1 MPTGIRII
9 RSEINVPIEIA
20 ADTVGLARDR
30 ITAGDFH
37 SVRLTDGT
45 AFYVGAKDRTTA
57 ADFHSVRLTDGTA
70 FITPA
75 LTGQLPAT
83 LTAAGNL
90 KISIEEAVATV
101 PTTWTPR
108 PWKSLVSITAEV
120 VAAGTTL
127 TLVNVTGAGFVQE
140 VVVVMDYDMRLT
152 VTVDG
157 TSVIDNLWSEL
168 DDLDTASNLISA
180 WSPATGEYA
189 IKLNVGNLLGFGSSL
204 VISVTNPDT
213 VADHN
218 ILRKSIH
225 YSLA

>member
-20 ADTVGLARDR
+20 ADTVGLAKEHT
-30 ITAGDFH
+30 TATDFH

-45 AFYVGAKDRTTA
+45 AFYVGAKDRITA
-57 ADFHSVRLTDGTA
+57 TDFHSVRLTDGTA

-75 LTGQLPAT
+75 LTGQLPST

-90 KISIEEAVATV
+90 KISIEESVATV
-101 PTTWTPR
+101 STTWAPR
-108 PWKSLVSITAEV
+108 PWKSLVSVTAEV
-120 VAAGTTL
+120 VTAGATL
-127 TLVNVTGAGFVQE
+127 TLVSVTGAGFIQE
-140 VVVVMDYDMRLT
+140 VVVVMDYDMTLT

-157 TSVIDNLWSEL
+157 VNVINNLWSEL
-168 DDLDTASNLISA
+168 DDLDTTSNLISA
-180 WSPATGEYA
+180 WSPATGQYA

-204 VISVTNPDT
+204 TISVTNPDT
-213 VADHN
+213 VDHN
-218 ILRKSIH
+218 VLRKSIH

>member
-9 RSEINVPIEIA
+9 RSEINVPINIA
-20 ADTVGLARDR
+20 ADAVGLARDR
-30 ITAGDFH
+30 TTATDFH

-45 AFYVGAKDRTTA
+45 AFYTTA
-57 ADFHSVRLTDGTA
+57 KEHITATDFHSVRVTDGTA

-75 LTGQLPAT
+75 KSDQLPAA

-90 KISIEEAVATV
+90 KISIEEAPATV
-101 PTTWTPR
+101 TTTWAPR
-108 PWKSLVSITAEV
+108 PWKSLVSVTAEV
-120 VAAGTTL
+120 VTAGATL
-127 TLVNVTGAGFVQE
+127 TLVSVTGAGFIQE
-140 VVVVMDYDMRLT
+140 IVVVMDYDMRLT

-157 TSVIDNLWSEL
+157 TNVINNLWSEL

-204 VISVTNPDT
+204 TISVTNPDT
-213 VADHN
+213 VDHN
-218 ILRKSIH
+218 VVRKSIH